1 MTAVKNMLQ
10 KRNLRKSIA
19 YAGISP
25 IMILKSIDPRKVR
38 HEGAF
43 IFFLTGTILIK
54 CVCPLTFD

>member
-43 IFFLTGTILIK
+43 IFFFDWNYFDQV
-54 CVCPLTFD
+54 CVPPHV